1 MLGCAT
7 SSSDPNFLSKLP
19 TVQPKLIYF
28 CSDTDHQLDVTELE
42 NIVQALYELSDV
54 DMSRIETYDEAIQRV
69 TQLFLTNQDNDTND
83 ELLNSV
89 TKSEFIEIVQK
100 DTTIMKL
107 IDSQSIINRRAS
119 KFENATTNLFKKQL
133 KFKPSISKSLSDS
146 TLTAN
151 TQK

>member
-1 MLGCAT
+1 
-7 SSSDPNFLSKLP
+7 
-19 TVQPKLIYF
+19 
-28 CSDTDHQLDVTELE
+28 
-42 NIVQALYELSDV
+42 
-54 DMSRIETYDEAIQRV
+54 MSRIETYDEAIQRV
-69 TQLFLTNQDNDTND
+69 KQLFLANQDNDTND